1 MWRIKA
7 RVATHVIS
15 NLSRNA
21 KCLLTM
27 CFDQMSTMFEV
38 GWLSE
43 YLYLACT
50 FPLLL
55 EEFHPYKWQ
64 YSVVVKPW
72 VWYNFSCWASVRAYS
87 DGQNKIVMRG
97 RVSNFILILDSSLWL
112 SYPEVSRYAP
122 CLSAIH
128 PLDKASHRMKT
139 RANPTDRDQPLH
151 QRRDIEQSIHP
162 LKWWLS
168 ALQGKLSIY
177 SLLLSSS
184 GTTPTGPFHPYLCS
198 WIVYI
203 SYIAAG
209 A

>member
-64 YSVVVKPW
+64 YFVFVKPW

-87 DGQNKIVMRG
+87 DGQNKIAMRG

-122 CLSAIH
+122 PFLSAVH
-128 PLDKASHRMKT
+128 PSTKQATEWKQEQT
-139 RANPTDRDQPLH
+139 PL
-151 QRRDIEQSIHP
+151 IEILGWSC
-162 LKWWLS
+162 WW
-168 ALQGKLSIY
+168 
-177 SLLLSSS
+177 
-184 GTTPTGPFHPYLCS
+184 
-198 WIVYI
+198 
-203 SYIAAG
+203 
-209 A
+209 